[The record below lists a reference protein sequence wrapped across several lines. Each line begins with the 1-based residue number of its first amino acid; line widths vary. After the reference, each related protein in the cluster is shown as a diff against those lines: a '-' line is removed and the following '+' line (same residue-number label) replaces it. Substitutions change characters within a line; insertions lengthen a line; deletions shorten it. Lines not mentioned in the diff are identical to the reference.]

1 MVASSFGG
9 DKRDRTADLLN
20 AIAPEVL
27 DSVEVMKKVRQ
38 NRTKWTFPSPFR
50 FNWYMVFCPDSGTTP
65 VRSVPRKFKVFRGH
79 RNLVLKKSVERKTIM
94 SYITVQEAAKKWGI
108 SERLVRRYCAE
119 GRMVAS
125 LLMVISR
132 SPHNSRIRFL
142 TAVTVSMLSLLQIS
156 CL

>member
-50 FNWYMVFCPDSGTTP
+50 FNWYMVFCPVSGTYSGTKI
-65 VRSVPRKFKVFRGH
+65 S
-79 RNLVLKKSVERKTIM
+79 
-94 SYITVQEAAKKWGI
+94 AK
-108 SERLVRRYCAE
+108 
-119 GRMVAS
+119 
-125 LLMVISR
+125 
-132 SPHNSRIRFL
+132 N
-142 TAVTVSMLSLLQIS
+142 
-156 CL
+156 